1 MKGLYKTEQ
10 ILKIEEETKQEA
22 GIPEM
27 VLMERAAL
35 QVADLICSRYERTKR
50 VLCLCG
56 CGNNGGDG
64 VAVARILYERGWQV
78 SYTIV
83 GNQEKMTPALKSQV
97 ETARVSNVR
106 YKEFEYICQQDDGYD
121 IVVDA
126 LFGTGISREIG
137 GVFLQAI
144 QWAVGQTEHIV
155 SVDIPSGV
163 SGDTG
168 QIMGT
173 AVKAE
178 VTVTVGVNK
187 PGLILYPGRSYA
199 GEVKLVDIGYPS
211 ALVDKVTPF
220 AYYYEKE
227 DIRKKLPPRPAYSNK
242 GTFGKVLVAA
252 GSETMCGACLMAA
265 AAAYKMGAGLVRV
278 CTVKENREVI
288 FGRLP
293 EAVFTTR
300 EELEEGLA
308 WADAVVAGPG
318 LGRSD
323 EALSFMNRLLEQNK
337 KPLVIDG
344 DGIYLARQCK
354 RKLPSGTIITPHL
367 KELEGF
373 AEVSVIGHPEK
384 LPQIVSGLAADQG
397 IIVVGKDAK
406 TVVSNGQECYI
417 NDAGNNGMATGGSG
431 DVLAGMTAGL
441 LAQKMDS
448 FEAAKLAVY
457 LHGAAG
463 DVMKE
468 KKSSYSLL
476 ATDLLEGISELL
488 SNLEA

>member
-10 ILKIEEETKQEA
+10 ILKIEEKTKQEA

-106 YKEFEYICQQDDGYD
+106 YKEFEYIRQQDDGYD

-211 ALVDKVTPF
+211 ALVDKVKPF

-384 LPQIVSGLAADQG
+384 LPQIVSGLAADRG

-406 TVVSNGQECYI
+406 TVVSNGQEC
-417 NDAGNNGMATGGSG
+417 
-431 DVLAGMTAGL
+431 
-441 LAQKMDS
+441 
-448 FEAAKLAVY
+448 
-457 LHGAAG
+457 
-463 DVMKE
+463 
-468 KKSSYSLL
+468 
-476 ATDLLEGISELL
+476 
-488 SNLEA
+488 